1 MTILDRAKTLL
12 ERLDRL
18 AACTETPGQI
28 DRPYLSASHKSAV
41 ALVESWMR
49 QAGLDTR
56 IDALGTLVGKR
67 RGTGDDRRPLLL
79 GSHIDS
85 VRNAGRYDGPLGV
98 AVAIDCVANLRD
110 APFDIEVLAFGDEE
124 GGRFPGTLRGSR
136 AVAGTFDTALL
147 DSVDAGGISVR
158 TALRDLGAN
167 PDTWRDEIRNG
178 ARAYLE
184 IHIEQGPVLER
195 ADAPLGI
202 VTSIAAA
209 TRLQVSLRGEAGH
222 AGTVPM
228 DGRRDALVGAAE
240 AIHVVRDTAQE
251 HAGAV
256 ATVGTLTVEPGA
268 PNVIPGLVR
277 FTIDL
282 RAPTVEQRDALEADL
297 SQRLRDVAIANNLA
311 LTLVRIHAS
320 DGCVCAPSLQDR
332 LDRAVRSLGIE
343 APRLP
348 SGAGHDAMAIAA
360 LTDVAMLFVRCKG
373 GISHNP
379 AESVTAEDVALAIGA
394 TDAFLRDF
402 AAS

>member
-1 MTILDRAKTLL
+1 MSTLDRARILL

-18 AACTETPGQI
+18 AGCTETPGQI

-49 QAGLDTR
+49 DAGLETR

-67 RGTGDDRRPLLL
+67 AGSGKDRRPFLL

-98 AVAIDCVANLRD
+98 AIAIDCVAKLR
-110 APFDIEVLAFGDEE
+110 APPFDIEVLAFGDEE

-136 AVAGTFDTALL
+136 AIAGTFDAALL
-147 DSVDAGGISVR
+147 DSTDADGISVR
-158 TALRDLGAN
+158 AALRDLGAN
-167 PDTWRDEIRNG
+167 PDRWRDE
-178 ARAYLE
+178 ARDDAIFYLE

-195 ADAPLGI
+195 AGAPLGV

-209 TRLQVSLRGEAGH
+209 TRLQVVLRGEAGH

-240 AIHVVRDTAQE
+240 AIHIVRDTARD
-251 HAGAV
+251 HADAV
-256 ATVGTLTVEPGA
+256 ATVGTLIVEPGA

-277 FTIDL
+277 FTVDL
-282 RAPTVEQRDALEADL
+282 RAPTVQQRDALEEDL
-297 SQRLRDVAIANNLA
+297 AQRLRDVAVANNLA
-311 LTLVRIHAS
+311 LTLTRIHAS
-320 DGCVCAPSLQDR
+320 DGCVCAPSLQNR
-332 LDRAVRSLGIE
+332 LERAVRSLGLE
-343 APRLP
+343 PPRLP

-360 LTDVAMLFVRCKG
+360 MTDVAMLFVRCKG

-379 AESVTAEDVALAIGA
+379 AESVTAEDVAAAIGA
-394 TDAFLRDF
+394 TDVFLREF
-402 AAS
+402 ADG